1 MQNDKNL
8 YVRKDLPE
16 SLKKIGFV
24 LLAIGLVLGLV
35 HFMIDSQTAWYGYIL
50 AYVFLITVVVGAL
63 FLFALE
69 YVAGADW
76 SVPLRRVT
84 EFFASAVP
92 LLIILV
98 IPLLLNIK
106 NIFPW
111 ADGSLAGDK
120 SMQSKSP
127 YLNTTFFIIR
137 SVVCIGLWSLFN
149 FMMSRNSVK
158 QDETGDQS
166 LTKKNIILSAIF
178 IPVFAITLT
187 MSAVDWVMS
196 LSPLWYS
203 TIYGIYFFAGSV
215 LAALSAVTITVIL
228 LREKGYMHP
237 RMNDEHYF
245 SLGALLFAF
254 INFWAYIAFSQ
265 FMLIWYANLP
275 EETNWFIA
283 RYQGGWMFVSFLL
296 IIVHFVVPYATLLSQ
311 PAKMDP
317 KKLKFISIWI
327 LGAHLIDLVWLIMPN
342 LKNGSYSIFS
352 VVLQFSFT
360 VAIVGL
366 LILIIYYK
374 SKKINLVPIKDPKL
388 EKGLNFKL

>member
-137 SVVCIGLWSLFN
+137 SVICIGLWSLFN
-149 FMMSRNSVK
+149 FMMSRNSIK

>member
-16 SLKKIGFV
+16 SLKKTGFI

-127 YLNTTFFIIR
+127 YLNTTFFVIR

-149 FMMSRNSVK
+149 FMMSRNSIK

>member
-16 SLKKIGFV
+16 SLKKTGFI

-137 SVVCIGLWSLFN
+137 SVICIGLWSLFN
-149 FMMSRNSVK
+149 FMMSRNSIK

>member
-127 YLNTTFFIIR
+127 YLNTTFFVIR

-149 FMMSRNSVK
+149 FMMSRNSIK

>member
-127 YLNTTFFIIR
+127 YLNTTFFVIR